1 MGQVSQLAT
10 ALRMVNPLAKIT
22 NLAFNGASSL
32 QSTAKL
38 NLDNYK
44 PSIVLGLDLFFW
56 DTVREQVGEK
66 FEENTRK
73 LFQQIQARGI
83 PMIIGKIPMVD
94 LPLGNRAESIKKSAL
109 KINKLLEELCTLENN
124 CLLYDPLD
132 CLLCMDFAS
141 HFSENLHFTDEGNK
155 FCAEFLARYGVYK
168 NLRYLE

>member
-1 MGQVSQLAT
+1 MEQVTTHTEKEIKLFSRPLIIGASISAGHGTQDGGPGAVLA
-10 ALRMVNPLAKIT
+10 RMINPQAKIT

-109 KINKLLEELCTLENN
+109 KINKLLE
-124 CLLYDPLD
+124 
-132 CLLCMDFAS
+132 
-141 HFSENLHFTDEGNK
+141 
-155 FCAEFLARYGVYK
+155 
-168 NLRYLE
+168 